1 MSIKKANITI
11 KGIKDGKEKKIYS
24 TKWDGDLGEW
34 MGDIGGE
41 FAGAIADDKDYDEII
56 MSAKSIN
63 RNNKNRKK

>member
-41 FAGAIADDKDYDEII
+41 FAGAIAAGNYDEVIV
-56 MSAKSIN
+56 SAKEA
-63 RNNKNRKK
+63 K